1 MTLQEA
7 LISLGDRPLNSSPY
21 SAAIRAIVLASLGKK
36 GSTIDKDTPGY
47 IVLSQVYKIVNEAK
61 RTALLEHNL
70 GVVRGTDLY
79 KQVMLFGA
87 ATLTLVVIV
96 LAMAVVYGDTTIS
109 PEMWDIFKF
118 TLTQFFDLLKFVA
131 QLWSDAQQATPA
143 PAA

>member
-1 MTLQEA
+1 
-7 LISLGDRPLNSSPY
+7 
-21 SAAIRAIVLASLGKK
+21 VLASLGKK